1 MQRRGA
7 SQPRR
12 DQPRDVTLDRRSQE
26 VLEAVVES
34 YIQKGEP
41 VGSRVVSRLS
51 SEGLSAATIRN
62 VMAELEESELLTQ
75 PHTSAGRV
83 PTDLGYRL
91 YVDSLMKARRLRRDE
106 EQMIES
112 SLLSTPTELHDLF
125 ATVSRVLS
133 RFSHHLGVVVSPH
146 ISRARLKET
155 EFVRLGKGRILVII
169 VAVSGMIHNKIIET
183 EGDHAQEKLDRIGR
197 YLSDEFRGNTLT
209 EIRDRILEMMGQEK
223 ALYDS
228 LLRDALA
235 LGRASLEIEEEKGL
249 GGGEVFVDGTSNL
262 LSEPEFAS
270 INRLKG
276 LFRTFEEKHEL
287 LRVLNSCLEVEQPGV
302 KVLIGS
308 ENPHPD
314 LAACTLVASSYGTG
328 AGTLG
333 TLGIIGPT
341 RMEYARAIALV
352 DSVAR
357 LFSDA
362 LVRYEG

>member
-1 MQRRGA
+1 MQRRSGGTV
-7 SQPRR
+7 RR
-12 DQPRDVTLDRRSQE
+12 AEPRDVTLDRRSQE
-26 VLEAVVES
+26 ILEAVVES

-41 VGSRVVSRLS
+41 VGSRAVSKLS

-91 YVDSLMKARRLRRDE
+91 YVDSLMKARRLRKDE

-112 SLLSTPTELHDLF
+112 SLLTTPTELHDLF
-125 ATVSRVLS
+125 ASVSRILS
-133 RFSHHLGVVVSPH
+133 RLSHHLGVVVSPH

-169 VAVSGMIHNKIIET
+169 VAVSGMIHNKVIET
-183 EGDHAQEKLDRIGR
+183 DDDHPQEKLDKIGR
-197 YLSDEFRGNTLT
+197 YLSDEFRGNTLS
-209 EIRDRILEMMGQEK
+209 EIRDRILEMMSQEK
-223 ALYDS
+223 ALYDA
-228 LLRDALA
+228 LLRDALE
-235 LGRASLEIEEEKGL
+235 LGRASLEVEEEKAS
-249 GGGEVFVDGTSNL
+249 GGEVFVDGTSNL
-262 LSEPEFAS
+262 LAEPEFSS
-270 INRLKG
+270 INQLKG

-287 LRVLNSCLEVEQPGV
+287 LRVLNRCLENEQPGV
-302 KVLIGS
+302 KLLIGS

-314 LAACTLVASSYGTG
+314 LAGCTLVAASYGTG
-328 AGTLG
+328 GRTLG

>member
-1 MQRRGA
+1 MQRRTGGA
-7 SQPRR
+7 PRR
-12 DQPRDVTLDRRSQE
+12 DQTKDVSLDRRSQE
-26 VLEAVVES
+26 ILEAVVES
-34 YIQKGEP
+34 YIHKGEP
-41 VGSRVVSRLS
+41 VGSRAVSKMS

-62 VMAELEESELLTQ
+62 VMAELEEGELLTQ
-75 PHTSAGRV
+75 PHTSAGRI

-91 YVDSLMKARRLRRDE
+91 YVDSLMKARRLRKDE

-112 SLLSTPTELHDLF
+112 SLLATPIELHDLF
-125 ATVSRVLS
+125 GSVSRILS
-133 RFSHHLGVVVSPH
+133 RLSHHLGLVVSPH

-155 EFVRLGKGRILVII
+155 EFVRLGKNRVLVII
-169 VAVSGMIHNKIIET
+169 VAVSGMIHNKVIAID
-183 EGDHAQEKLDRIGR
+183 GDHPQEKLDKIGR
-197 YLSDEFRGNTLT
+197 YLSDEFRGNTLA

-223 ALYDS
+223 ALYDA
-228 LLRDALA
+228 LLRDALE
-235 LGRASLEIEEEKGL
+235 LGRASLEIEEEQT
-249 GGGEVFVDGTSNL
+249 GGEVFVDGTSNL
-262 LSEPEFAS
+262 LAEPEFSS

-287 LRVLNSCLEVEQPGV
+287 LRVLNSCLENEQPGV
-302 KVLIGS
+302 KLLIGS

-314 LAACTLVASSYGTG
+314 LAGCTLVASSYGTG
-328 AGTLG
+328 GRTLG